1 VTKFTVMAEVS
12 AFGVVQTDTTA
23 MVCATWFLA
32 NVVTNKIAKDKPFDT
47 RLGTVPMVSS

>member
-32 NVVTNKIAKDKPFDT
+32 NVVTNKIAKGKPF
-47 RLGTVPMVSS
+47 GTVCIDVPMIPS

>member
-32 NVVTNKIAKDKPFDT
+32 NVTDGKLAMGQPFDT
-47 RLGTVPMVSS
+47 V